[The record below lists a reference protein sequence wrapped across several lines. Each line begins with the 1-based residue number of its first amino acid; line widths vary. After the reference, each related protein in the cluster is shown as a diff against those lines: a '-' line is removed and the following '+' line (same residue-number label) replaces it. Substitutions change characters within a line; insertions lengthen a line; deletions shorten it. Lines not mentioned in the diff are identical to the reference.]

1 MRAAVVIHTPRSP
14 HSAIVIG
21 YESLARSLST
31 RGHTLEILGPA
42 DLGADRFTPRLLP
55 IVLPWLVRRR
65 LRERPDLDVVIF
77 HSYAGWM
84 CGHARAA
91 RSVVD
96 FHGFEPLYHEA
107 HAADAR
113 RAGRPLSRRYAL
125 MYGTAVPWMLRRS
138 CRRAALVTCLNSAE
152 RDALIARGYAPESR
166 VWLRHFGAPSHYPAP
181 HVYRGRATVIVAVM
195 QWLETKGTRY
205 LVDAFATL
213 ARRHPDLQLR
223 VAGTLRSEDDVL
235 AAFPDDVRA
244 RVAVRPVFRRDEQA
258 AILGGGDIFLHTSV
272 YEGIGLAI
280 LEAMSSGIPV
290 VTTRTGVA
298 IDHLEDGREGVIVP
312 VADPAAIV
320 AAIEPL
326 LDDCDRRAA
335 IGAAGR
341 RRAEAIREDDANA
354 EYAERLERIA
364 EASRCA

>member
-21 YESLARSLST
+21 YQSLARTLAA
-31 RGHTLEILGPA
+31 RGHALEILGPA
-42 DLGADRFTPRLLP
+42 DLGADRVSARLLP
-55 IVLPWLVRRR
+55 LVLPLLARQR
-65 LRERPDLDVVIF
+65 LRQRRDLDVVIF

-84 CGHARAA
+84 CTRAV

-96 FHGFEPLYHEA
+96 FHGFEPLYYEA
-107 HAADAR
+107 HAAEAR
-113 RAGRPLSRRYAL
+113 RAGRPLSRRYAF
-125 MYGTAVPWMLRRS
+125 MYGTVVPWMLRRS
-138 CRRAALVTCLNSAE
+138 CRRAALVTCLNSVE
-152 RDALIARGYAPESR
+152 RDALIARGYAPASR

-181 HVYRGRATVIVAVM
+181 HLYRDRATVIVAVM

-213 ARRHPDLQLR
+213 ARRHPDLRLR
-223 VAGTLRSEDDVL
+223 VAGALRSEDAVRAD
-235 AAFPDDVRA
+235 FPADVRA
-244 RVAVRPVFRRDEQA
+244 RVAVQPVFNRGDQA
-258 AILGGGDIFLHTSV
+258 AILGAGDIFLHTSI

-298 IDHLEDGREGVIVP
+298 IDYLEDGREGVIVP
-312 VADPAAIV
+312 VGDPAAVV

-326 LDDCDRRAA
+326 LDNRDRRAA
-335 IGAAGR
+335 IGTAGR

-354 EYAERLERIA
+354 EYATRLERIA
-364 EASRCA
+364 EGAPCA